1 LFELIFNFSETN
13 LSISDGQYLDDNQ
26 WEVQNCD
33 RDKKCE
39 EKNSDQVHFKA
50 NKCKDCEGTED
61 HLKWSFVE
69 MPDYKLNAIMTH
81 FSYKT
86 PLEVNL

>member
-1 LFELIFNFSETN
+1 LLELIFNFSET
-13 LSISDGQYLDDNQ
+13 SFPISDGQYLDNNQ
-26 WEVQNCD
+26 WEAQNCD
-33 RDKKCE
+33 HDDKCQE
-39 EKNSDQVHFKA
+39 NNSDGVRLKA
-50 NKCKDCEGTED
+50 RKCIDCEGTED

-81 FSYKT
+81 FSYRT